1 MTGFTIDFTHPWLL
15 LILIPAFLA
24 SFIPYFTLNKKYRR
38 TRNRIT
44 SLVLHTTS
52 LVLAIMMLA
61 GMHVDYT
68 VQNTTNEIIILVD
81 LSETQEYSA
90 DDRKA
95 YLQDVISGSANDG
108 YNVGVVT
115 FGFNQVYAVP
125 LTKDVDSI
133 YQTYLDAEK
142 PDTTA
147 SDIAAAIKYAASL
160 FKNPESGKIVLIT
173 DGRETDEKALNSI
186 RYVVSQNTR
195 LDVAYVPA
203 SYGGNDIQL
212 TEVTFPDYSIALG
225 DNATVTLT
233 FHSDYAINADITM
246 SDNGVTDGDTG
257 VKSITVV
264 QGTNVVEFSH
274 KFETEG
280 LHKFDF
286 TITASGDGIEQNNK
300 FSTYYNLIIHNKVL
314 LVSRDTVSM
323 AESEYL
329 DKILDVLKNDTDQ
342 KYDWD
347 TTDNKYHVTSLALDD
362 DNFPTTVDELR
373 EYDQVILNN
382 VANSDLKQAEG
393 FIDSLY
399 SYVYDLGG
407 GLFTIGGSDGT
418 TDDATAQPEA
428 HAYNRT
434 DMYKTKYQEMLPVQ
448 AIDYTPPTGVIFLI
462 DISGSMNSSNSA
474 SSNSDTKY
482 DWAQNGIYQGVTASD
497 TFSDRDY
504 VGIIAFETSVHQVL
518 PLTPIPQRQKI
529 IKAVR
534 DGIPKPMGGT
544 FYVQALRSACQ
555 QLQANKYVEKK
566 HIILLTDGLIPDSEQ
581 KLFEE
586 IAYDNFKNFGI
597 TISLVL
603 IDCTNTNSP
612 TLKSELMG
620 GKEIKPGEDLPEG
633 ITDYERMLRAV
644 WLGNDTTE
652 VEGDSKATE
661 EKRQGVVK
669 RVHVCDKPQQV
680 PGEIRDELKSPQIK
694 EVERK
699 DYYPLIADLFSPL
712 LNGVK
717 SETGE
722 NQVKSETGENQDR
735 LDIKLS
741 GFYGT
746 RLRAGAKLI
755 LKGDYDVPIYAQW
768 KFGKGSVGSLMVDL
782 YGEFSEDFIKAEKG
796 KRLITNIVENL
807 MTLQDLSKNELKA
820 ELIED
825 NYINKIQLAT
835 NTLGENE
842 KIVGTIKW
850 IENGEEQTVS
860 LNDIPETQNPL
871 VYVTVPL
878 SAVNHYDRSTFII
891 KRPGTYS
898 ITVERVD
905 GDGNVVSSYTIN
917 KSFSYSKEY
926 DEVNIGETEELVSG
940 LKNLADDGNGV
951 FIDDI
956 DGVDKVF
963 ETFITDLSRI
973 YDPRT
978 LFCILIIVMFLL
990 DIAVRKFKFKWLH
1003 EIFRDIKNS
1012 KFKKQ

>member
-24 SFIPYFTLNKKYRR
+24 SFIPYFTLKKKYRR

-90 DDRKA
+90 DDRDA
-95 YLQDVISGSANDG
+95 YLQDVILGSANDG

-115 FGFNQVYAVP
+115 FGFDQVYAVP

-173 DGRETDEKALNSI
+173 DGRETDEKAVNSI

-225 DNATVTLT
+225 DSATVTLT

-246 SDNGVTDGDTG
+246 SDNGVTDADTG
-257 VKSITVV
+257 VKSISVV
-264 QGTNVVEFSH
+264 QGINVVEFSH
-274 KFETEG
+274 EFQTEG

-300 FSTYYNLIIHNKVL
+300 FSTYYNLIIHNKIL
-314 LVSRDTVSM
+314 LVSRDTASM

-329 DKILDVLKNDTDQ
+329 DKILDVLKNNTDQ

-362 DNFPTTVDELR
+362 DNFPTTIDELR

-418 TDDATAQPEA
+418 TDDATSQPEA

-448 AIDYTPPTGVIFLI
+448 AIDYTPPTGVIFLV
-462 DISGSMNSSNSA
+462 DISGSMSSSNSA
-474 SSNSDTKY
+474 SSDSDTKY
-482 DWAQNGIYQGVTASD
+482 DWAKAGIYQGVTSPD

-529 IKAVR
+529 VKAVR

-555 QLQANKYVEKK
+555 QLQTNKYVEKK
-566 HIILLTDGLIPDSEQ
+566 HIILVTDGLIPDSEQ

-586 IAYDNFKNFGI
+586 VAYDNFKNFGI

-603 IDCTNTNSP
+603 IDCADTNSP

-620 GKEIKPGEDLPEG
+620 GKQITPGEDLPAD

-661 EKRQGVVK
+661 KKRQGVVD
-669 RVHVCDKPQQV
+669 RVHVCDKPAQV
-680 PGEIRDELKSPQIK
+680 PTVIRDELKSPEIK

-699 DYYPLIADLFSPL
+699 DYYPLIANLMSPL
-712 LNGVK
+712 LNGVR
-717 SETGE
+717 
-722 NQVKSETGENQDR
+722 SETGENQDR

-746 RLRAGAKLI
+746 RLRAEADLI

-860 LNDIPETQNPL
+860 LNEIPETQNPL

-878 SAVNHYDRSTFII
+878 SAANHYDRSTFII

-898 ITVERVD
+898 VTVERVD

-940 LKNLADDGNGV
+940 LKNLADGGNGI

-956 DGVDKVF
+956 DDVDKVF
-963 ETFITDLSRI
+963 ESFITDLSRI

-1012 KFKKQ
+1012 KLKKQ